1 MRVLFMGTPDFA
13 AVCLERLLKEPDLQL
28 TVVTQPDPTYQPSII
43 IFKIFD

>member
-28 TVVTQPDPTYQPSII
+28 TVVTQPGINPRGAT
-43 IFKIFD
+43 